1 VGSECVLAVQLGRWS
16 GDGLFVGAACN
27 QIKELADNVIMH
39 TVPDIYTHII
49 IHTYKYMYIL
59 PYPYGTY
66 KKMDR
71 LDLKFIKSV
80 ITYH

>member
-1 VGSECVLAVQLGRWS
+1 
-16 GDGLFVGAACN
+16 
-27 QIKELADNVIMH
+27 
-39 TVPDIYTHII
+39 
-49 IHTYKYMYIL
+49 MYIL